1 MRIKYFYQQLTSHI
15 GVIVIAFLILSLL
28 FSHYIEKFVY
38 DEKTEELANYGQQI
52 LHDLASGEQYTQS
65 VLQQYERVLHARD
78 IQYNLFNEQSE
89 ITFSTGLGTPPIE
102 LKDEEWRYIQNGNI
116 VAVKRSYDRF
126 DEDVTFVLLPHFQHD
141 QFVGGILL
149 ASSIKGTRA
158 VITQLNHYLMITMGI
173 ALLIALIVS
182 WIVATFHG
190 KRIKKLQNAT
200 SLVASGHYDIR
211 LPTAHFDELSEL
223 SMDFNQMIEKL
234 QQSMDEIETL
244 ENRRRQFMA
253 DVSHELRTPLTTIR
267 GMIEGLQNDM
277 ISEHEK
283 AKALTLASNETK
295 RLIRLVNEN
304 LDYEKIRSN
313 QIELY
318 IQPIQLKAL
327 FEIIQEQLQ
336 DVAAER
342 NNTIKVHCDDQAIV
356 YADDDRLTQ
365 VLINIIKNSIQFTEN
380 GTITLKGFEQNGQ
393 TFIEVIDTGIGM
405 DPDEIEKIWDR
416 FYKAIVSR
424 TTNPYGEFGLG
435 LSIVKQ
441 LVQLQNGSISV
452 TSEKNKGTA
461 FHLAFPKR

>member
-1 MRIKYFYQQLTSHI
+1 MRVKYFYQQLGSHI
-15 GVIVIAFLILSLL
+15 GVIVIAFLILSIL

-38 DEKTEELANYGQQI
+38 DEKTEELANYGEHM
-52 LHDLASGEQYTQS
+52 LYDLASGEQYTQN
-65 VLQQYERVLHARD
+65 VLRQYEQVLNARD
-78 IQYNLFNEQSE
+78 IQYHLFNGQSE
-89 ITFSTGLGTPPIE
+89 ITYSTGLGAPPIE
-102 LKDEEWRYIQNGNI
+102 LTDEEWRHIQNGNI
-116 VAVKRSYDRF
+116 VSVKRSHGRF
-126 DEDVTFVLLPHFQHD
+126 EEDVTFVLLPHFQHE

-149 ASSIKGTRA
+149 ASPIKGTRA
-158 VITQLNHYLMITMGI
+158 VITQLNHYLMITMAIALAI
-173 ALLIALIVS
+173 ALLVS

-200 SLVASGHYDIR
+200 SLVASGQYDVR
-211 LPTAHFDELSEL
+211 LPASHFDELSEL

-234 QQSMDEIETL
+234 QQSTEEIESL

-283 AKALTLASNETK
+283 AKALTLASKETK

-327 FEIIQEQLQ
+327 LEIIQEQLQ
-336 DVAAER
+336 DVAAQR
-342 NNTIKVHCDDQAIV
+342 HNHIDVHCDEDLLV
-356 YADDDRLTQ
+356 FADDDRLTQ
-365 VLINIIKNSIQFTEN
+365 VLINITKNSIQFTEN
-380 GTITLKGFEQNGQ
+380 GRITLKGFERDGQ
-393 TFIEVIDTGIGM
+393 TCIDIIDTGIGM
-405 DPDEIEKIWDR
+405 DPVEVEKIWDR

-441 LVQLQNGSISV
+441 LVHLQNGVITVESQ
-452 TSEKNKGTA
+452 KDQGTT

>member
-1 MRIKYFYQQLTSHI
+1 MRIKYFYQQLGSHI

-38 DEKTEELANYGQQI
+38 DDKTEELANYGQHI
-52 LHDLASGEQYTQS
+52 LQDLSSGEQYTQT
-65 VLQQYERVLHARD
+65 VLRQYEQVLDARN
-78 IQYNLFNEQSE
+78 IQYHLFNGQSE
-89 ITFSTGLGTPPIE
+89 ITYSTGLSAPPVG
-102 LKDEEWRYIQNGNI
+102 LTDEEWRNIQKGNI
-116 VAVKRSYDRF
+116 VSVKRSYNRF

-149 ASSIKGTRA
+149 AAPIKGTRA
-158 VITQLNHYLMITMGI
+158 VITQLNHYLMITMAI
-173 ALLIALIVS
+173 ALVIALIVS

-200 SLVASGHYDIR
+200 SLVAHGQYDIR
-211 LPTAHFDELSEL
+211 LPASHFDELSEL
-223 SMDFNQMIEKL
+223 SMDFNQMIEQL
-234 QQSMDEIETL
+234 QQSTDEIESL

-277 ISEHEK
+277 ISENEK
-283 AKALTLASNETK
+283 AKALALASKETK

-304 LDYEKIRSN
+304 LDYEKIRAH

-318 IQPIQLKAL
+318 MQPIQLKAL
-327 FEIIQEQLQ
+327 LDIIQEQLQ
-336 DVAAER
+336 DLAAER
-342 NNTIKVHCDDQAIV
+342 HNVIKVDCDDNITV

-365 VLINIIKNSIQFTEN
+365 VLINITKNSIQFTEN
-380 GTITLKGFEQNGQ
+380 GTITLKGFEQDGL
-393 TFIEVIDTGIGM
+393 TCIDIVDTGIGM
-405 DPDEIEKIWDR
+405 DPLEVERIWDR

-441 LVQLQNGSISV
+441 LVQLQNGAVSV
-452 TSEKNKGTA
+452 TSEKDKGTV
-461 FHLAFPKR
+461 FHLSFPKP